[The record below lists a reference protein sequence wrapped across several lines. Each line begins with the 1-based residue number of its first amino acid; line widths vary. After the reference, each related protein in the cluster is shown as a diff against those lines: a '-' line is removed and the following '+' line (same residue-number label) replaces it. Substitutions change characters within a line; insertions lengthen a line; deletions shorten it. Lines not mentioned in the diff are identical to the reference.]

1 MYCCVFNLILSGQL
15 RSVLQM
21 LTYQRF
27 AKRTG
32 YKFPEIE
39 SFRVSSLVNFV
50 TVQTGISVE
59 AERRRKQHVV
69 LVVFVL
75 FQPT

>member
-1 MYCCVFNLILSGQL
+1 
-15 RSVLQM
+15 M

-59 AERRRKQHVV
+59 ANRASHGEFK
-69 LVVFVL
+69 LL
-75 FQPT
+75 FSLLFLHLLSFNKIMNNSLL